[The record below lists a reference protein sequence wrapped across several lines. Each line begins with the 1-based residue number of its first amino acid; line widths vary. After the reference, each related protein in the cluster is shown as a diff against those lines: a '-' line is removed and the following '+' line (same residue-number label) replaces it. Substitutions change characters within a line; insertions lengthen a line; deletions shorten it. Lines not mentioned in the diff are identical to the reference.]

1 MTAFDAEL
9 ITGLVRW
16 QNDGRVPLTSDDRFD
31 FAAWLIGQLGNFIIL
46 LLDRR
51 MGQIEEAG
59 RDPASISITIYVM
72 DADRDAVR
80 RYEEAGADRL
90 VALPGRASTERE
102 AIDVM
107 ERFGELLV

>member
-51 MGQIEEAG
+51 MGQIEEFVAKG
-59 RDPASISITIYVM
+59 LV
-72 DADRDAVR
+72 
-80 RYEEAGADRL
+80 EAARGHPP
-90 VALPGRASTERE
+90 V
-102 AIDVM
+102 
-107 ERFGELLV
+107 